1 APRFPDPR
9 TDLGLQRMRF
19 ALAFGADP
27 ARATELGWALN
38 VPARPA
44 RGRRLGPLVTSSD
57 PRVLISAVKLADD
70 RSGDLI
76 VRLYESAGGRTTT
89 RLVMDLPAVESVHE
103 ADLLER
109 PGEPVAWS
117 ATDGVHASVVL
128 EFRPFQLRTLRIT
141 PGRTSWPR

>member
-1 APRFPDPR
+1 
-9 TDLGLQRMRF
+9 MRF

-141 PGRTSWPR
+141 PGRTS

>member
-1 APRFPDPR
+1 
-9 TDLGLQRMRF
+9 M
-19 ALAFGADP
+19 
-27 ARATELGWALN
+27 
-38 VPARPA
+38 
-44 RGRRLGPLVTSSD
+44 
-57 PRVLISAVKLADD
+57 LISAVKLADD

-117 ATDGVHASVVL
+117 AADGVHASVVL

-141 PGRTSWPR
+141 PGRTS